1 MCSGCS
7 GDYAGGFDDTG
18 EPTAGSGEVNWQTWN
33 CGEPDEPGSQQIPE
47 KTRAFEGNAPARRE
61 WQSAAVPP
69 PSDQHAGDVCEILV
83 SGTRIIEIRMI
94 EASNGGLD
102 ELAHLAS
109 AQGTPL
115 RQHSAE
121 ASAKYYQTRRPGGE
135 SSSHRT
141 QPLFCRA
148 FSCRAAGFI
157 GVGFNRW
164 LRRARTA
171 FGARRAKNSA

>member
-18 EPTAGSGEVNWQTWN
+18 EPNAGSGEVNWQTRK
-33 CGEPDEPGSQQIPE
+33 CGEPDEPGSQQSPE
-47 KTRAFEGNAPARRE
+47 KTRAFEDNPPGRRE
-61 WQSAAVPP
+61 WQSATVPP
-69 PSDQHAGDVCEILV
+69 LSDQHAGDVCEILV

-94 EASNGGLD
+94 EMNGGGLD
-102 ELAHLAS
+102 EVAHLAS

-135 SSSHRT
+135 GGSDRT

-148 FSCRAAGFI
+148 FSRGAAGFI
-157 GVGFNRW
+157 GVNFNRW
-164 LRRARTA
+164 LRRARKA